1 MSVGLGLKPL
11 VACCALFAFSQ
22 VLPAQAAAPAHS
34 AGVASAGLRVAVVDL
49 QRAVFQTAE
58 IQKADKDMQAKY
70 TPRQQQLASLQ
81 KEIADI
87 ANQLQNNGNKM
98 TPQQAADLQAEG
110 QQKQR
115 DAQRMQQ
122 DLQDD
127 TTSDRNEILSKSTQ
141 KMTDVVKKLAEEKGI
156 DVVVDSRTILYFKPT
171 MDLTNDA
178 IAAYDKAYPAK

>member
-1 MSVGLGLKPL
+1 MSVGLGLKSL

-22 VLPAQAAAPAHS
+22 ILPAQAAGS
-34 AGVASAGLRVAVVDL
+34 ASAAPKVAVIDL

-70 TPRQQQLASLQ
+70 TPRQQQLENLQ
-81 KEIADI
+81 KEIATI
-87 ANQLQNNGNKM
+87 GAQLQSGGNKM

-110 QQKQR
+110 QQKER
-115 DAQRMQQ
+115 EAQRLQQ

-127 TTSDRNEILSKSTQ
+127 TNRDRQEILSKSTE
-141 KMTDVVKKLAEEKGI
+141 KMTEVVKKLAEEKGI
-156 DVVVDSRTILYFKPT
+156 DMVVDSRTTLYFKPA

-178 IAAYDKAYPAK
+178 IAAYNKAYPVK